1 MNMPKIVPI
10 AELRDTKHVLNMCR
24 ATKEPIYIT
33 KNGYGELVILSIN
46 AFSEITAEVENLRK
60 VVKELKDSAHTQ
72 NKE

>member
-24 ATKEPIYIT
+24 ATKEPIYVT

-60 VVKELKDSAHTQ
+60 VVKELKDSTH
-72 NKE
+72 NPSKE